1 MVETMVQDD
10 PIRNVVQAMGRE
22 ELMERREEL
31 LRKVRTM
38 QWDKSLNQLHA
49 GMKRKLDSMEKEL
62 NHIADALSKVPL
74 AKE

>member
-1 MVETMVQDD
+1 MKTMVQED
-10 PIRNVVQAMGRE
+10 PIRNAVQTLGRT
-22 ELMERREEL
+22 ELIERREEL

-62 NHIADALSKVPL
+62 GHIADAL